1 MCRPQKGT
9 PYGFAEP
16 LTLAESVP
24 EPFFG
29 DLVDTLAVREV
40 G

>member
-29 DLVDTLAVREV
+29 DLVDALAVREI